1 MNHFQKTNKVNILGI
16 NINNVTMEE
25 ALEEIENLIK
35 CGSSAY
41 IVTPNVDHIIRIHED
56 RELKKTYDKAE
67 IILADGMPLVIAS
80 KLLGVP
86 LKERVT
92 GVDLFPELCRLA
104 KNKVYKIFLLGDKQ
118 EVIEKT
124 TRNVLLNFPMINIVG
139 IHHGYFNN
147 DDTVVKTI
155 NTVKP
160 DILFIGMGSPKQELW
175 IYNNIDKLN
184 IKIAVCVGGAF
195 SIMAGVI
202 KRAPRW
208 MQRAGLEWF
217 WRLIHEPR
225 RLWKRYLIRD
235 MKFFYLILR
244 EKIKLIKSKQKTQ
257 C

>member
-1 MNHFQKTNKVNILGI
+1 METGGLVRGSKVFWKNGVVPEVKLFQIRISNLTLTEVVEHINFLLTNWKKRKGI
-16 NINNVTMEE
+16 
-25 ALEEIENLIK
+25 
-35 CGSSAY
+35 Y

-56 RELKKTYDKAE
+56 RELEKIYDKAE
-67 IILADGMPLVIAS
+67 IILADGMPVVIAS

-208 MQRAGLEWF
+208 MQ
-217 WRLIHEPR
+217 
-225 RLWKRYLIRD
+225 
-235 MKFFYLILR
+235 
-244 EKIKLIKSKQKTQ
+244 S
-257 C
+257 